1 MSERSRIDPEALLA
15 HRAFVRALVRRL
27 VGDPHDA
34 DDVVQETWVAALRGA
49 PARPRSLRAWLARV
63 ARNLSLR
70 HARGEARRRRRELG
84 AAAPEAARGP
94 AETLERVA
102 AEHAV
107 VAALLELDEPYRG
120 TLLQHFYDDLAPRAI
135 AARTGVPAATVRTRL
150 KRGLDM
156 LRARLDRRH
165 GGRRAWA
172 APLAAGTWRASAAA
186 KVAGAAIVAL
196 AALLVTWRV
205 FEDTPGPRAER
216 GRDGPR
222 AEKGKGEAGDGD
234 VSGPAAKPAPR
245 PDALALAVRDLGDG
259 APVSG
264 LTLRFVMDDGRE
276 QRVRVDVQGGL
287 TWPRADLD
295 GVARIESG
303 DGAFEVASSPAQA
316 EASGEIWGWRRVS
329 VAGRVHFEGSSDPPF
344 DEVSLRFSPPALT
357 SGGRL
362 GAPGHTGWWRRSARR
377 RGGEDLGAPDD
388 SGRFHVEV
396 PHVRGGAIV
405 ARAPGWFP
413 AWTAAD
419 PSSELVLVLRRGR
432 RLTGTLHA
440 PDGKQIAYQTV
451 RVFVV
456 QTFRY
461 DELDLAAV
469 GRNKD
474 GGFTLTRSRKDDRS
488 RLKLSYGA
496 RTDADGRWSVDL
508 DADGD
513 ADVVV
518 HAPDHAAV
526 HARLGP
532 TERLTE
538 EIRLVAREPRPTETL
553 VTRNG
558 EPVRD
563 ATLHLIDVTGP
574 AQFGFRTRTNGS
586 GRLDRTEWL
595 APGRKYGIRTGT
607 GGRAVFFRYHGQ
619 PTIDL
624 ADCES
629 SFDRFVR

>member
-172 APLAAGTWRASAAA
+172 APLAAGAWRASAAA
-186 KVAGAAIVAL
+186 KVAAGAAVIAL
-196 AALLVTWRV
+196 TALLMTWRV
-205 FEDTPGPRAER
+205 SGDTPGPRAER
-216 GRDGPR
+216 GSDGLR
-222 AEKGKGEAGDGD
+222 AEEGNREAGDGD
-234 VSGPAAKPAPR
+234 VSGPSAEPAPR
-245 PDALALAVRDLGDG
+245 TDALALAVRDLRDG
-259 APVSG
+259 APVPG

-276 QRVRVDVQGGL
+276 QPVRGDARGTL
-287 TWPRADLD
+287 TWPDADLD
-295 GVARIESG
+295 GVVRIESG
-303 DGAFEVASSPAQA
+303 NGTFEIASSPAQA
-316 EASGEIWGWRRVS
+316 KTSGEIWGYRRVS

-344 DEVSLRFSPPALT
+344 EEVSLSFSP
-357 SGGRL
+357 
-362 GAPGHTGWWRRSARR
+362 R
-377 RGGEDLGAPDD
+377 RGRADLGAPDG
-388 SGRFHVEV
+388 SGRFRVEV
-396 PHVRGGAIV
+396 PHVRGSTVV

-413 AWTAAD
+413 AWAAVD

-432 RLTGTLHA
+432 RLTGTLRA
-440 PDGKQIAYQTV
+440 PDGTPIADQTV

-456 QTFRY
+456 QISRY
-461 DELDLAAV
+461 DELDLDAVNRIKAAK
-469 GRNKD
+469 GIS
-474 GGFTLTRSRKDDRS
+474 RSKKDDRS
-488 RLKLSYGA
+488 VLSLGYGP
-496 RTDADGRWSVDL
+496 RTDAEGHWSVDL

-513 ADVVV
+513 AYIAVY
-518 HAPDHAAV
+518 ASGRAAL

-532 TERLTE
+532 TQRLTR
-538 EIRLVAREPRPTETL
+538 EIELVARERHPAEL
-553 VTRNG
+553 VVTHHG
-558 EPVRD
+558 QPVRD
-563 ATLHLIDVTGP
+563 TSFHLVDVTWP
-574 AQFGFRTRTNGS
+574 AQVGFRARTNKS
-586 GRLDRTEWL
+586 GRLDRTHWL
-595 APGRKYGIRTGT
+595 VPGRKYGIRTGT
-607 GGRAVFFRYHGQ
+607 GGRSVFFRYHGQ

-624 ADCES
+624 AECET
-629 SFDRFVR
+629 SFDRFLR